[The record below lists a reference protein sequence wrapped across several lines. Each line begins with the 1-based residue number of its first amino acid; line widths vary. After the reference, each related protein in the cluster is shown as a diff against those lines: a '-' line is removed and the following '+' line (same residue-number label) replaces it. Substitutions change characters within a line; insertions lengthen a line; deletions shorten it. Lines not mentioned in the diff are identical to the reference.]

1 MSQEPSPVRFA
12 VAWRLFCFSSAAIAV
27 AIPAAVFALLFPLAA
42 DLPTWDQWSMVP
54 VWEAYFTGRRVWPL
68 ILAPYNGHF
77 NVIPRALFFLLGR
90 MTSWN
95 LRVEVVGAYLVCAAS
110 VFVLVRMLKRWDR
123 RLVLLAAP
131 FAALSFSLNQYENI
145 ATGYGLGQ
153 HLSNLAE
160 ILTVYW
166 LTAYEASPGAFLAG
180 LGCAAV
186 ATFSW
191 GAGVAVWP
199 VGLIAVA
206 TSPAPRRVRLA
217 VWTACAGA
225 ALFAAESA
233 TSSGYVHTVWSNVV
247 PAFLVLLGKSWSFA
261 AFPEVRT
268 SILLGVAVFSS
279 FLALA
284 VVFVRDPD
292 RRPFLRMWGLVGL
305 LGFANGGLIC
315 LARSEGSLENFFQS
329 HYVTAVYLSG
339 LAILALAVRWM
350 LDRSDTERG
359 GRLAA
364 ALAGVAAVC
373 GLALSQ
379 AITVSASWHPVLKLW
394 AATVQENGRKLV
406 AATATD
412 AEIRQSHYP
421 EPDEVRRYVE
431 ILRRFR
437 LAAFA
442 DETRKS
448 GPPGSIR

>member
-1 MSQEPSPVRFA
+1 MSTPPRLSP
-12 VAWRLFCFSSAAIAV
+12 AWRLCCLLSVAV
-27 AIPAAVFALLFPLAA
+27 ASAIPVAVFALLFPLAT
-42 DLPTWDQWSMVP
+42 DMPTWDQWSTVP

-77 NVIPRALFFLLGR
+77 NVIPRALFFLVGR

-95 LRVEVVGAYLVCAAS
+95 LRVEVIGAYLACAAS
-110 VFVLVRMLKRWDR
+110 VFVLVKMLVRWDR

-160 ILTVYW
+160 ILTISC
-166 LTAYEASPGAFLAG
+166 LTGPETSFGGFLAAIA
-180 LGCAAV
+180 CAAV

-206 TSPAPRRVRLA
+206 TSPAPRGARLA
-217 VWTACAGA
+217 VWTACSGA

-247 PAFLVLLGKSWSFA
+247 PSFLVLLGKSWSLA

-268 SILLGVAVFSS
+268 SIVLGIAVFGA

-284 VVFVRDPD
+284 SVFLRDAD

-315 LARSEGSLENFFQS
+315 LARSEGPLENFFQS
-329 HYVTAVYLSG
+329 HYVTAVYLAG
-339 LAILALAVRWM
+339 LAILALAARGI
-350 LDRSDTERG
+350 LERG
-359 GRLAA
+359 DADRGSRRLTAPAGLAA
-364 ALAGVAAVC
+364 ICGIAL
-373 GLALSQ
+373 LQ
-379 AITVSASWHPVLKLW
+379 AITVSASWYPVLKLW
-394 AATVQENGRKLV
+394 AATVEENSRKLMEG
-406 AATATD
+406 TATD

-421 EPDEVRRYVE
+421 EPDEARRDVE
-431 ILRRFR
+431 VLRRFR

-442 DETRKS
+442 R
-448 GPPGSIR
+448 R